1 MAVGVPTPGTRTE
14 WLRYE
19 GRHAAVAAPP
29 GSFAASRAAHV
40 LEEAEQT
47 VVALQRL
54 LEVPARQ
61 APVRI
66 DIVLVDAAPAPT
78 GFPAAP
84 VAAPP
89 ALTPGAVPPVVRQ
102 VSPEGSSE
110 PLAQPMARALV
121 AQWFGPEAAAAHT
134 VVRGLA
140 GLAAARTASGP
151 SLTDAETWVQ
161 ARLADGTLPS
171 LFTGPAAAPPPA
183 PPVTESEGQDPILE
197 GLRRSAAR
205 PGLHLAVREPG
216 DARLVELPE
225 DGSFVIGRAPG
236 SDLVL
241 DEGRVSREH
250 AVITTADGRARLRD
264 AGSRNGTR
272 VNGEPITEAELRD
285 GDRIGIGR
293 WELVVL
299 RIDAAGPGAAAAGA
313 VVPATAPPTAAERAG
328 SDLALMSFAA
338 FLLDAFGAAAVREFL
353 RTFDPVRQ
361 DIAAV
366 AVFHAPLGALEEDW
380 HNHQRQRAA
389 GGAQVRA
396 FAAQIIP
403 LLSPHRWRIAEL
415 TVLMLLATVN
425 TLALPLGFRY
435 FVDEILIPGASTR
448 DLFVFT
454 AVLSAFFLAGT
465 LVALRRTY
473 LASRLSEQIGVDL
486 QERMFAH
493 MQTLSHGFFSR
504 VRGGDLLS
512 RFTRD
517 LTVVQQAIV
526 TLITGGVALLV
537 SAAAAF
543 VTLALLNAYIAA
555 LVASVLPLYII
566 AHLVLHTRFRRLA
579 YERQAQAGES
589 TAVLQ
594 ESTAA
599 HDLIKAYGG
608 EERALAAYKV
618 RLDRMLQTAYRLVLT
633 GSWLQASVGLMTAV
647 AQIEILCLGGYLV
660 IKGHMSLGTL
670 LAAIS
675 LAPAVMQPVNQ
686 LSQTTQQAQAA
697 AGSMSR
703 IQELLDEPPGIDD
716 RPGAVTLERP
726 TEEIALDGVTLAYG
740 PGRPALDSV
749 SLKIPIGAHV
759 AFVGPSGAGK
769 TSLLNLLL
777 RFWDP
782 TAGRVLIDGH
792 DMRDVTV
799 DSLRRQFG
807 VILQDT
813 FVFNTTV
820 RANIAFGRPD
830 ATDEQVVAA
839 AEAARLHDFIASLP
853 AGYET
858 VLGDRGVRMSGGQRQ
873 RLAIARA
880 LLRDPAVL
888 ILDEATSALD
898 ARTEAE
904 LRRSLADAGEGRTV
918 VSISHRLTSVVASD
932 QIFVLA
938 GGRLAEQGTHEELL
952 AAGGLYRQL
961 WTEQQ
966 GGEPVEVPLGVG
978 PATALAAVPLLA
990 HVPPPVLAELARA
1003 ATRERYGAGAE
1014 VSSGD
1019 EAAGRLLVVL
1029 EGELEFVRD
1038 GPGRASPERF
1048 GPGDFVGELS
1058 LVREQ
1063 PLPAPLRAI
1072 TPVRLLA
1079 VERADFLALAR
1090 DRPELQRAVL
1100 GQLARRRAAFDSA
1113 ASVSGVFDR
1122 PAEA

>member
-1 MAVGVPTPGTRTE
+1 MAVGVPTPGTRAE

-29 GSFAASRAAHV
+29 GSFAASRAPHV
-40 LEEAEQT
+40 LEEAERT
-47 VVALQRL
+47 VLALQRL

-61 APVRI
+61 DTVRV
-66 DIVLVDAAPAPT
+66 DIVLVDAAPAPA
-78 GFPAAP
+78 GLPATPAT
-84 VAAPP
+84 APP
-89 ALTPGAVPPVVRQ
+89 ALTPGAVPPVVRA

-121 AQWFGPEAAAAHT
+121 AQWFGADAAAAHT

-140 GLAAARTASGP
+140 GMAAARAGSGP
-151 SLTDAETWVQ
+151 ALTDADTWVQ

-171 LFTGPAAAPPPA
+171 LFTGPAAVPPPA
-183 PPVTESEGQDPILE
+183 PPVTESDGPDPILE
-197 GLRRSAAR
+197 RLRRSAAR
-205 PGLHLAVREPG
+205 PGFHLAVREPG
-216 DARLVELPE
+216 DARLVELPPA
-225 DGSFVIGRAPG
+225 GSFVLGRAPG

-250 AVITTADGRARLRD
+250 AVITTEDGRAEVRD
-264 AGSRNGTR
+264 AGSRNGTKL
-272 VNGEPITEAELRD
+272 NGEPVTEAELHD
-285 GDRIGIGR
+285 GDRITIGR

-299 RIDAAGPGAAAAGA
+299 HIDAPGASPAAALA
-313 VVPATAPPTAAERAG
+313 APAPPTAAERAG
-328 SDLALMSFAA
+328 ADLALTSFAA
-338 FLLDAFGAAAVREFL
+338 FLLDAFGAPAVREFL

-361 DIAAV
+361 DTAAV

-380 HNHQRQRAA
+380 HNRQRQRAA

-403 LLSPHRWRIAEL
+403 LLTPHRWRLIEL

-435 FVDEILIPGASTR
+435 FVDEILLVNGSTR

-454 AVLSAFFLAGT
+454 AILSAFFLAGT

-473 LASRLSEQIGVDL
+473 VASRLSERIGVDL

-504 VRGGDLLS
+504 VRAGDLIS

-526 TLITGGVALLV
+526 TLISGGVALIV

-543 VTLALLNAYIAA
+543 VTLALLNGYIAI
-555 LVASVLPLYII
+555 LVASVLPLYVI

-589 TAVLQ
+589 TSVLQ
-594 ESTAA
+594 ESTSA

-608 EERALAAYKV
+608 EDRAMAAFKV
-618 RLDRMLQTAYRLVLT
+618 RLDRMLATAYRLVFT
-633 GSWLQASVGLMTAV
+633 GSGLQASVGLMAAV

-703 IQELLDEPPGIDD
+703 IQELLDEPPGIAD
-716 RPGAVTLERP
+716 RPGAITLDGL
-726 TEEIALDGVTLAYG
+726 TEEIALDAVTLAYG
-740 PGRPALDSV
+740 PGRPALDTV
-749 SLKIPIGAHV
+749 SLKIPIGSHV

-782 TAGRVLIDGH
+782 TAGRVLVDGH
-792 DMRDVTV
+792 DMRDVTIA
-799 DSLRRQFG
+799 SLRRQFG

-839 AEAARLHDFIASLP
+839 AEAARLHDFIAALP

-898 ARTEAE
+898 ARTEGE
-904 LRRSLADAGEGRTV
+904 LRRSLAEAGEGRTV
-918 VSISHRLTSVVASD
+918 VSISHRLTSIVSSD

-952 AAGGLYRQL
+952 AMGGLYRQL

-966 GGEPVEVPLGVG
+966 GGEPIEVPLGVG

-990 HVPPPVLAELARA
+990 HVPPPVLQELANA
-1003 ATRERYGAGAE
+1003 ATRERYAAGAE
-1014 VSSGD
+1014 VSGD
-1019 EAAGRLLVVL
+1019 DDAPGRLLVVL

-1038 GPGRASPERF
+1038 GPGSAASPERF

-1063 PLPAPLRAI
+1063 PLPARLRAI

-1079 VERADFLALAR
+1079 VERADFLALAQ

-1113 ASVSGVFDR
+1113 ASVSGAFDR
-1122 PAEA
+1122 PGGL

>member
-1 MAVGVPTPGTRTE
+1 MAVGVPTPGTRAE

-19 GRHAAVAAPP
+19 GRHVAVAAPP
-29 GSFAASRAAHV
+29 GSFAASRAPHL
-40 LEEAEQT
+40 LEEAERT

-54 LEVPARQ
+54 LEVPARRD
-61 APVRI
+61 AVRL
-66 DIVLVDAAPAPT
+66 DIVLVDAAPS
-78 GFPAAP
+78 PAGLPAMP
-84 VAAPP
+84 AAAPP
-89 ALTPGAVPPVVRQ
+89 ELTPGAVPPVVRT

-121 AQWFGPEAAAAHT
+121 AQWFGADAAAART

-140 GLAAARTASGP
+140 GLAAARAGSGP
-151 SLTDAETWVQ
+151 ALTDADTWVQ
-161 ARLADGTLPS
+161 ARLADRTLPS
-171 LFTGPAAAPPPA
+171 LFTGPAAAPAP
-183 PPVTESEGQDPILE
+183 PPVTESDGPDPILE
-197 GLRRSAAR
+197 RLRKSAAR
-205 PGLHLAVREPG
+205 PGLHLAVREAG
-216 DARLVELPE
+216 DARLVELPPA
-225 DGSFVIGRAPG
+225 GSFVVGRAPG
-236 SDLVL
+236 ADLVL

-250 AVITTADGRARLRD
+250 AVITTEDGRAELRD

-272 VNGEPITEAELRD
+272 LNGEPVTEAELHD
-285 GDRIGIGR
+285 GDRIAIGR

-299 RIDAAGPGAAAAGA
+299 RIDAAGAQPAGAAPPAQAA
-313 VVPATAPPTAAERAG
+313 PTAADRAG
-328 SDLALMSFAA
+328 ADLALTSFAA
-338 FLLDAFGAAAVREFL
+338 YLLDAYGAAAVRDFL
-353 RTFDPVRQ
+353 SKFDPIRQ

-380 HNHQRQRAA
+380 HGQMRQRAA

-396 FAAQIIP
+396 FAAQIVP
-403 LLSPHRWRIAEL
+403 LLSPHKWRLVEL
-415 TVLMLLATVN
+415 TVLMLLATIN

-435 FVDEILIPGASTR
+435 FVDEILPGRSIH
-448 DLFVFT
+448 DLLVFT
-454 AVLSAFFLAGT
+454 AILAAFYIAGT

-473 LASRLSEQIGVDL
+473 IASLLSERIGVDL
-486 QERMFAH
+486 QERMFVH
-493 MQTLSHGFFSR
+493 TQRLSHGFFNR

-517 LTVVQQAIV
+517 LTVVQTAIV

-543 VTLALLNAYIAA
+543 VTLALLNGYIAA
-555 LVASVLPLYII
+555 LVASVLPLYVM
-566 AHLVLHTRFRRLA
+566 AHMLLHTRFRRLA

-608 EERALAAYKV
+608 EERAHAAYRV
-618 RLDRMLQTAYRLVLT
+618 RLDRMLATAYRLVLT
-633 GSWLQASVGLMTAV
+633 GSGLQASVGLMAAV

-660 IKGHMSLGTL
+660 IRGHMSLGTL

-703 IQELLDEPPGIDD
+703 IQELLDEPPGIED
-716 RPGAVTLERP
+716 RPDAVALGTLSEGI
-726 TEEIALDGVTLAYG
+726 TLDDVTLAYG

-749 SLKIPIGAHV
+749 SLKIPVGAHV

-782 TAGRVLIDGH
+782 TAGRVLLDGH
-792 DMRDVTV
+792 DMRDLTV

-830 ATDEQVVAA
+830 ATDAQVVAA
-839 AEAARLHDFIASLP
+839 AEAARLHDFIAGLP

-904 LRRSLADAGEGRTV
+904 MRRSLADAGRGRTV
-918 VSISHRLTSVVASD
+918 VSISHRLTSIVSSD
-932 QIFVLA
+932 EIFVLA
-938 GGRLAEQGTHEELL
+938 NGRLAEHGTHEDLL
-952 AAGGLYRQL
+952 ALGGLYRQL

-966 GGEPVEVPLGVG
+966 GGEPIEVPLGVG
-978 PATALAAVPLLA
+978 PVTALAAVPLLA
-990 HVPPPVLAELARA
+990 HVPPAVLAELAQA

-1014 VSSGD
+1014 VSGD
-1019 EAAGRLLVVL
+1019 DGAPGRLLVVL

-1038 GPGRASPERF
+1038 GPGSAASPERF
-1048 GPGDFVGELS
+1048 GPGDFIGELS

-1063 PLPAPLRAI
+1063 PLPARLRAV

-1079 VERADFLALAR
+1079 VERADFLELAR
-1090 DRPELQRAVL
+1090 DQPELQRAVL
-1100 GQLARRRAAFDSA
+1100 GQLARRRAAYDSA
-1113 ASVSGVFDR
+1113 ASVSREFDM
-1122 PAEA
+1122 PAGGA